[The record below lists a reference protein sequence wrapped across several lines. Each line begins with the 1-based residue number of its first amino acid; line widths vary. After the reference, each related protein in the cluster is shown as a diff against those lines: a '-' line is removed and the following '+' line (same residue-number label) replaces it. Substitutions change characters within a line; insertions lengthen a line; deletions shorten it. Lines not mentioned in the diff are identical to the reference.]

1 MSEETA
7 GPDFLCIGAQKAG
20 TGWLYEQL
28 REHPDFWMPPLKELH
43 YFDRL
48 GRARLLP
55 TGKKRDRLE
64 TARKDARDERD
75 LRFLDAVQ
83 ILSTRSQID
92 LPAYAGLF
100 GSKGSLLSGDITP
113 GYSILPDEAI
123 ERIANYFPELKVAF
137 VARDPVERAWSQLS
151 MWVRNGLIERSDLN
165 EPGAVI
171 GNLQR
176 PEITAR
182 SYPSR
187 IVARWRKY
195 VRPELFQV
203 YFFDDLKGDAAGLR
217 RSIIHFLG
225 GDPAKPS
232 GKLSP
237 DHNTK
242 ARKEKFPLS
251 DNIRSSLA
259 QFFKEELKAC
269 ATDLGAAAAQWPARY
284 GFD

>member
-1 MSEETA
+1 MSEETT
-7 GPDFLCIGAQKAG
+7 GPDFLCIGVQKAG

-55 TGKKRDRLE
+55 TGKKQDRLE
-64 TARKDARDERD
+64 TARKEARDERD
-75 LRFLDAVQ
+75 VRFLDAMQ

-92 LPAYAGLF
+92 LPAYAALF

-113 GYSILPDEAI
+113 GYSILPDETI
-123 ERIANYFPELKVAF
+123 GRITSHFPKLKVIF

-151 MWVRNGLIERSDLN
+151 MWVRNGLINRSDLH
-165 EPGAVI
+165 EPDTVI
-171 GNLQR
+171 RNLQR
-176 PEITAR
+176 PDITAR

-203 YFFDDLKGDAAGLR
+203 YFFNDLKRNAAELR
-217 RSIIHFLG
+217 WSIIHFLD
-225 GDPAKPS
+225 GDADKPS
-232 GKLSP
+232 GNLSP

-242 ARKEKFPLS
+242 ARKEKLPLG
-251 DNIRSSLA
+251 DDMRSSLGR
-259 QFFKEELKAC
+259 FFEDELKAC
-269 ATDLGAAAAQWPARY
+269 ATDLGGAAAQWPARY
-284 GFD
+284 GF